1 MAIGF
6 TVTSIAYWVGLTA
19 SRMMMQ
25 VRHYMRLLG
34 RLALC
39 LTLFST
45 QCLWAQDVRV
55 VGLFPPNKALISV
68 EGQNPRAIAVGS
80 SLNGVKVLS
89 VEENGAQLEF
99 GGKRQF
105 VPMGSGF
112 ASPSA
117 NATNGSGAQSV
128 TLPADARGHFFAQG
142 TINGGHMQFLVDTGA
157 SSIAIGTS
165 DARRLGLNLNGAQ
178 MIRLNTANGNSVGY
192 LVQLREVNV
201 GGIIVYGID
210 AVVTDGIQGPA
221 LLGMTFLNRMEMK
234 RDGQTMVLTK
244 KY

>member
-1 MAIGF
+1 MTIGF
-6 TVTSIAYWVGLTA
+6 MTR
-19 SRMMMQ
+19 SRCKVLPVSY
-25 VRHYMRLLG
+25 VRHYMRALSLLCSLTFL
-34 RLALC
+34 LAPAA
-39 LTLFST
+39 
-45 QCLWAQDVRV
+45 WAQDVRV
-55 VGLFPPNKALISV
+55 VGLFPPSKALISI

-80 SLNGVKVLS
+80 SLNGVKLIA
-89 VEENGAQLEF
+89 VEDGGAQLEF

-105 VPMGSGF
+105 VPMGGY

-117 NATNGSGAQSV
+117 NASNGTGAQSI

-178 MIRLNTANGNSVGY
+178 RIRLNTANGVSEGY
-192 LVQLREVNV
+192 VITLREVNV
-201 GGIIVYGID
+201 GGIIVYGVD
-210 AVVTDGIQGPA
+210 AVVTDGIQGQA

-234 RDGQTMVLTK
+234 RDGQTMTLTK

>member
-6 TVTSIAYWVGLTA
+6 TLISQITSVQTLHL
-19 SRMMMQ
+19 
-25 VRHYMRLLG
+25 RHYR
-34 RLALC
+34 RALC
-39 LTLFST
+39 GLILCTAPH
-45 QCLWAQDVRV
+45 LWAQDVRV

-68 EGQNPRAIAVGS
+68 EGQNPRAITVGN

-89 VEENGAQLEF
+89 VDESGAQLEF

-105 VPMGSGF
+105 VPMGSGY
-112 ASPSA
+112 ASPGA
-117 NATNGSGAQSV
+117 NATNGTGAQSV

-165 DARRLGLNLNGAQ
+165 DARRIGLNLNGAP
-178 MIRLNTANGNSVGY
+178 MIRLNTANGTSVGY
-192 LVQLREVNV
+192 VVTLREVNV
-201 GGIIVYGID
+201 GGIIVYGVD